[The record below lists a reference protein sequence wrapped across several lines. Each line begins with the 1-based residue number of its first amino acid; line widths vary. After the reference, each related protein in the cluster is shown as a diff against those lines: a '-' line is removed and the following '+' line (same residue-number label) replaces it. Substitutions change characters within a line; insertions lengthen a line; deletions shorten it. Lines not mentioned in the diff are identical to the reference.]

1 MRALGEEFQVKSQQ
15 GVQDR
20 GREPATEGHQYKS
33 ARPATTNRLLL
44 DPETLVICPKC
55 AEEFNL
61 QHGFAKR
68 ALEDFEAAS
77 RGALAAVREAE
88 RAEVERRA
96 ASIAAER
103 ENATQQEIEALRKL
117 LKDQAG
123 GHEKALREM
132 QALTEKSLEPQLQSL
147 RKALADRDE
156 QLKTVSEREERLAA
170 AEQALQ
176 ARATAA
182 AHEKAQELMAAE
194 RRGFA
199 EQLAE
204 KNSQVA
210 ALREEQLS
218 LRKEREKLQ
227 DEKAALALEV
237 QKQVDAQVEQRE
249 AVVRAQEAERSKL
262 REAELQKKL
271 DDVSNQLADA
281 QRRAEQG
288 SQQLQGEVLELA
300 LEDSLV
306 QAFRL
311 DTIEEVK
318 KGARGG
324 DVIQRVTTRTGQNAG
339 VMLWET
345 KRAKDWSPQWV
356 AKLKEDMR
364 AASADVGIL
373 VTMPTAVPKEW
384 DAQQPFGLYEDVWV
398 TTWSNAVCL
407 AEVIRV
413 GLIDVHKQ
421 RLISAGKGEK
431 MEAVYDYLTSPQFAQ
446 KLKAVYNAFKVMKEE
461 NDRERQQAEQRWT
474 RRDKQVQMAMRELI
488 GIGGEIQGLAQ
499 QELPQLELEPG
510 EQN

>member
-1 MRALGEEFQVKSQQ
+1 MN
-15 GVQDR
+15 
-20 GREPATEGHQYKS
+20 
-33 ARPATTNRLLL
+33 ARVIPTNRLLL
-44 DPETLVICPKC
+44 DPATPVICPKC
-55 AEEFNL
+55 GEKFSLEY
-61 QHGFAKR
+61 GFAKR
-68 ALEDFEAAS
+68 ALEGFEDAS

-88 RAEVERRA
+88 RAEAERRA
-96 ASIAAER
+96 ASIATER
-103 ENATQQEIEALRKL
+103 ENATRQETEALKKL
-117 LKDQAG
+117 LKEQTEA
-123 GHEKALREM
+123 HEKALREM
-132 QALTEKSLEPQLQSL
+132 QALTEKSVEPQLQSL
-147 RKALADRDE
+147 RKAIADRDE

-176 ARATAA
+176 TRAAAA

-194 RRGFA
+194 RAEFA
-199 EQLAE
+199 QQLAE

-218 LRKEREKLQ
+218 LRKERERLQ

-237 QKQVDAQVEQRE
+237 RKQVDAQVQQRE

-271 DDVSNQLADA
+271 DDVSSQLADA

-311 DTIEEVK
+311 DAIEEVK

-324 DVIQRVTTRTGQNAG
+324 DVIQRVTTRTGHAAG

-356 AKLKEDMR
+356 TKLKEDMR
-364 AASADVGIL
+364 GASADVGIL
-373 VTMPTAVPKEW
+373 VTMPTAVPREW
-384 DAQQPFGLYEDVWV
+384 EPQQPFGLHEDVWV

-446 KLKAVYNAFKVMKEE
+446 KLKAVYNAFKVIKEE

-474 RRDKQVQMAMRELI
+474 RRDKQLQMAMRELI

-499 QELPQLELEPG
+499 QELPQLELEG
-510 EQN
+510 GVTGDD

>member
-1 MRALGEEFQVKSQQ
+1 MKSP
-15 GVQDR
+15 QDSQDM
-20 GREPATEGHQYKS
+20 GWGPATEGHHMS
-33 ARPATTNRLLL
+33 ARAISPNRLLL
-44 DPETLVICPKC
+44 DPATPVVCPKC

-61 QHGFAKR
+61 EHGFARK
-68 ALEDFEAAS
+68 ALDGFEEAS
-77 RGALAAVREAE
+77 RGAMAAVREAE
-88 RAEVERRA
+88 RIEVERRV

-103 ENATQQEIEALRKL
+103 ESATLKETEALKKL
-117 LKDQAG
+117 LSDQAAA
-123 GHEKALREM
+123 HEKALREM
-132 QALTEKSLEPQLQSL
+132 QALAQKSLEPQLQSL
-147 RKALADRDE
+147 RKAVADRDE
-156 QLKTVSEREERLAA
+156 QLKSVSEREERLAA
-170 AEQALQ
+170 AEQEFHT
-176 ARATAA
+176 RTATAGQA
-182 AHEKAQELMAAE
+182 KAQELMAAE
-194 RRGFA
+194 RAEFA
-199 EQLAE
+199 QQLAD
-204 KNSQVA
+204 KTSQVA
-210 ALREEQLS
+210 ALREEQLN

-237 QKQVDAQVEQRE
+237 QKQVDDQVRQRE

-271 DDVSNQLADA
+271 DDVSFQLADA

-306 QAFRL
+306 QTFRL

-324 DVIQRVTTRTGQNAG
+324 DVIQRVTTRTGQPAG

-356 AKLKEDMR
+356 TKLKEDMR
-364 AASADVGIL
+364 GASADVGIL
-373 VTMPTAVPKEW
+373 VTMPTAIPKEW
-384 DAQQPFGLYEDVWV
+384 EAQQPFGLYEDVWV
-398 TTWSNAVCL
+398 TTWSHAICL

-446 KLKAVYNAFKVMKEE
+446 KLKAVYNAFKVMKDE
-461 NDRERQQAEQRWT
+461 NDRERLQAEQRWT
-474 RRDKQVQMAMRELI
+474 RRDKQIQTAMRELI

-499 QELPQLELEPG
+499 QELPQLEIVEDSAPG
-510 EQN
+510 TTAS